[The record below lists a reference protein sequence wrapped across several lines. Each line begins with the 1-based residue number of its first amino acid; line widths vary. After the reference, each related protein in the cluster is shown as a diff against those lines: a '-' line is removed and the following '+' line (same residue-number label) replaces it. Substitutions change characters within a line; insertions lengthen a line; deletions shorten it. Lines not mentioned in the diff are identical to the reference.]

1 MASRTRRNRLT
12 IAGAALGLAVSASI
26 GGIATATPAAA
37 AGQCVDYQYS
47 IGGSADCVS
56 HIQTLLNA
64 FEPRIPGGYQQLS
77 VDGQFGDQT
86 RSAVVAF
93 QTYWGL
99 STDGVVGAETWNI
112 LCGPQMGPGPIA
124 WYPYDAARA
133 AGCDI

>member
-1 MASRTRRNRLT
+1 MATRTLRHRFS

-26 GGIATATPAAA
+26 GGIATAAPAAA

-47 IGGSADCVS
+47 IGGSATCVS

-64 FEPRIPGGYQQLS
+64 FEPAIPGGYPQLA
-77 VDGQFGDQT
+77 VDGEFGQQT

-99 STDGVVGAETWNI
+99 SADGVVGAETWNI
-112 LCGPQMGPGPIA
+112 LCGPQMGPGPIS